1 MSWWYHCVDSPAKV
15 SYGLMTFGYMVMIG
29 NINVMDKI

>member
-1 MSWWYHCVDSPAKV
+1 V